1 VTTHDTPVDPAGPAV
16 ERPAVVVA
24 GEALVDLVP
33 QPGGVLRPSPA
44 GSPVNV
50 AVGLGRL
57 GVATAYRGTLSE
69 DGFGRALAERLRGAG
84 VDLSLVR
91 TVAAPTTLAVVHL
104 DADRRA
110 SYGFY
115 LDGTSATAR
124 DDDGA
129 PAIPDGA
136 ALHVS
141 FGAIGPTHQ
150 PAGVALVDLVRTT
163 AGQRVVS
170 LDPNV
175 RPSAIDDLDRTVAAY
190 EDAVRSSDVVKV
202 SDEDLALLY
211 PGEDPIV
218 VAARWAGTGPAV
230 VVVTR
235 GPDGAVAVVDGD
247 HVEVPGTRVEVVDTV
262 GAGDAFTSGMLASL
276 AGSGLLTRAALR
288 SAAPA
293 AIHAALEHA
302 VRVAALTCT
311 REGADPP
318 TADEVPL
325 RGNM

>member
-1 VTTHDTPVDPAGPAV
+1 VTNRGTPEDRAVPVGEGPT
-16 ERPAVVVA
+16 VVVA

-33 QPGGVLRPSPA
+33 QPGGVLRPAPA

-57 GVATAYRGTLSE
+57 GVATSYLGTLSE

-91 TVAAPTTLAVVHL
+91 RVTAPTTLAVVHL
-104 DADRRA
+104 DAERRA
-110 SYGFY
+110 TYGFY
-115 LDGTSATAR
+115 LDGTSATVR
-124 DDDGA
+124 DDDA
-129 PAIPDGA
+129 PALPEGA

-150 PAGVALVDLVRTT
+150 PAGAALVDLVRAT

-190 EDAVRSSDVVKV
+190 QAAVAASDVVKV
-202 SDEDLALLY
+202 SDEDLGLLH
-211 PGEDPIV
+211 PGEDPLA
-218 VAARWAGTGPAV
+218 VAARWAATGPAV

-235 GPDGAVAVVDGD
+235 GPDGAVAVVDGT
-247 HVEVPGTRVEVVDTV
+247 HLEVPGARVEVVDTV

-276 AGSGLLTRAALR
+276 AGAGLLTRAALR
-288 SAAPA
+288 SATPT
-293 AIHAALEHA
+293 AIRAALEHA

-318 TADEVPL
+318 TADEVPA
-325 RGNM
+325 GN